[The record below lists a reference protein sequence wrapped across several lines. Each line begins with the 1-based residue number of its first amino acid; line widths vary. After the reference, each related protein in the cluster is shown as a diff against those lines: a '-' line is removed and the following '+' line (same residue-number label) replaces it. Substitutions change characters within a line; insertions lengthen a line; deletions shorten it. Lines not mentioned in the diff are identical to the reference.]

1 MAPFL
6 LTALALLGAPDPSPT
21 PAPGGGAPPVVEDA
35 VEPAVPGRFERYAP
49 LSLADLYEKRMRF
62 SRRDPLISVG
72 IMDGQSQVTV
82 SATGPLRLM
91 LDEDELPKTIYA
103 ATGSRFTLK
112 RLSGTPAVVRYW
124 VVVESRGAAERGKL
138 DALAGA
144 WRARGHGPRIF
155 EVGTLLGVRGN
166 VLDTRQ
172 WQLAIGG
179 STSRAD
185 GEALLRTLVRDG
197 KTDVFVHEELV
208 TPPSGVIGVL
218 DDRGTVLHR
227 APDSV
232 YVGTVSGARVRV
244 FDVEHSR
251 GYKNHGREN
260 REFHGHLYVVIDG
273 TGQLAVVSSV
283 GAERVLAG
291 LVPAEIF
298 ATAPLEALKAQAVT
312 ARGEI
317 FSKLAHRHFA
327 DPFHL
332 CSEQHCQVYSGAQ
345 AEQPSTDK
353 AVEQTRGLLAFRPRT
368 AADEAPHLVD
378 SVYSSSC
385 GGWSEANEAV
395 WGTPPSGSLR
405 PRLDGNP
412 KDPALAPFTGAW
424 TEPGLRAFLAAYP
437 PTDCARS
444 TFAKKDRFR
453 WKRSFGQAELDVIGE
468 TLGVGRIRDVRILG
482 RGPGGRIT
490 GLELTGVRGKTEV
503 LRELP
508 VRRLFGQL
516 SSGFFVLDVS
526 KSADGDVTT
535 LAFTGGGWGHG
546 VGMCQT
552 GAIGRAER
560 GHDFRQILDHYY
572 SGVSIEQ
579 VY

>member
-1 MAPFL
+1 MLLLLSLVVLATPEPTAP
-6 LTALALLGAPDPSPT
+6 
-21 PAPGGGAPPVVEDA
+21 
-35 VEPAVPGRFERYAP
+35 EPEVPGRFERYVP
-49 LSLADLYEKRMRF
+49 LTLADLYEKRMRF

-72 IMDGQSQVTV
+72 IMDSQAQVTL
-82 SATGPLRLM
+82 SGTGPLRLM
-91 LDEDELPKTIYA
+91 LDEDELPKTVYA
-103 ATGSRFTLK
+103 AAGSRFVLK
-112 RLSGTPAVVRYW
+112 RLAGTPAVVRYW
-124 VVVESRGAAERGKL
+124 VVVESR
-138 DALAGA
+138 AGSDRAGLEPATVA
-144 WRARGHGPRIF
+144 WRAKGYAPRLF
-155 EVGTLLGVRGN
+155 EVGTLLGVRGH

-179 STSRAD
+179 ATSRAES
-185 GEALLRTLVRDG
+185 EALMRALVRDG
-197 KTDVFVHEELV
+197 KTDVFLHEELV
-208 TPPSGVIGVL
+208 TPPTGVIGVH
-218 DDRGTVLHR
+218 DERGVLLHR

-232 YVGTVSGARVRV
+232 YVGTVSGSRVRV

-251 GYKNHGREN
+251 GYKNHGRET
-260 REFHGHLYVVIDG
+260 RDFWGHLYVVIDG
-273 TGQLAVVSSV
+273 GGQLAVVSSV

-317 FSKLAHRHFA
+317 FSKLGHRHFG

-345 AEQPSTDK
+345 AEQPATDK
-353 AVEQTRGLLAFRPRT
+353 AVEETRGLLAFRPRAQPEE
-368 AADEAPHLVD
+368 AAVLVD

-405 PRLDGNP
+405 PRLDGNA
-412 KDPALAPFTGAW
+412 KDPALAPFTVAW
-424 TEPGLRAFLAAYP
+424 TDPHLRAFLEAYP

-444 TFAKKDRFR
+444 SFAKKDRFR
-453 WKRSFGQAELDVIGE
+453 WKKSFGQSELDVIGE
-468 TLGVGRIRDVRILG
+468 NLGVGRIREVAILG

-490 GLELTGVRGKTEV
+490 GLKLTGARGTTEV

-516 SSGFFVLDVS
+516 SSGFFVLDVF
-526 KSADGDVTT
+526 KNALGEVTQLT
-535 LAFTGGGWGHG
+535 FTGGGWGHG

-572 SGVSIEQ
+572 SGAVVEQ

>member
-1 MAPFL
+1 MTPVL
-6 LTALALLGAPDPSPT
+6 LTALIALGAPDPSP
-21 PAPGGGAPPVVEDA
+21 
-35 VEPAVPGRFERYAP
+35 EPALPPEVPGRFERYAP
-49 LSLADLYEKRMRF
+49 LALVDLYEKRMRF

-72 IMDGQSQVTV
+72 IMDGQSQVVV

-91 LDEDELPKTIYA
+91 LDEDDLPKTVYA
-103 ATGSRFTLK
+103 PAGARFVLK
-112 RLSGTPAVVRYW
+112 RLAGTPAVARYW
-124 VVVESRGAAERGKL
+124 VVVESRGPTARAELERWVATWKRTGQ
-138 DALAGA
+138 AT
-144 WRARGHGPRIF
+144 RIF

-179 STSRAD
+179 LPTRAA
-185 GEALLRTLVRDG
+185 GEELLRALARDG
-197 KTDVFVHEELV
+197 KTDGFIHEELV

-218 DDRGTVLHR
+218 DERGTLLHR
-227 APDSV
+227 VADSV
-232 YVGTVSGARVRV
+232 YVGTVTGSRVRV

-251 GYKNHGREN
+251 GYKNHGRET

-273 TGQLAVVSSV
+273 GGQLAVVSSV

-317 FSKLAHRHFA
+317 FSKLGHRHFA

-345 AEQPSTDK
+345 VETPATDR
-353 AVEQTRGLLAFRPRT
+353 AVEDTRGLLAFRPR
-368 AADEAPHLVD
+368 AHADEPAALVD

-412 KDPALAPFTGAW
+412 KDPALAPFTGPW
-424 TEPGLRAFLAAYP
+424 TEEGLRAFVVAYP

-444 TFAKKDRFR
+444 SFARKDRFR
-453 WKRSFGQAELDVIGE
+453 WKKTFGMAELDVIGE
-468 TLGVGRIRDVRILG
+468 SLGIGRVRDVAILG

-490 GLELTGVRGKTEV
+490 GLVLTGVRGKTEV

-516 SSGFFVLDVS
+516 SSGFFVLDVM
-526 KSADGDVTT
+526 KSATGDVTS
-535 LAFTGGGWGHG
+535 LVFTGGGWGHG

-572 SGVSIEQ
+572 SGVSVEQ